1 MQYFV
6 TVLFVKDYFSV
17 DTLGLM
23 MGVKTYNLHIQ
34 KNRSRLVVVNIK
46 PLTINLCEITRKS
59 RVFST
64 IHI

>member
-34 KNRSRLVVVNIK
+34 KKIDSD
-46 PLTINLCEITRKS
+46 S
-59 RVFST
+59 
-64 IHI
+64 

>member
-23 MGVKTYNLHIQ
+23 MGV
-34 KNRSRLVVVNIK
+34 IK
-46 PLTINLCEITRKS
+46 VI
-59 RVFST
+59 
-64 IHI
+64 

>member
-34 KNRSRLVVVNIK
+34 KNRFRLVVVNIK
-46 PLTINLCEITRKS
+46 P
-59 RVFST
+59 
-64 IHI
+64 